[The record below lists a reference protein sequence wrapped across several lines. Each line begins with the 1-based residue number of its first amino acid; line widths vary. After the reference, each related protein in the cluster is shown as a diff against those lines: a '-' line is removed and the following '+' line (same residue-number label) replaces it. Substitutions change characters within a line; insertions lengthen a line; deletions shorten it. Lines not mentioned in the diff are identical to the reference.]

1 MPPHQD
7 LGKGKG
13 LGFSLDPGVELV
25 EADVLKPEQL
35 KAALVGM
42 QAVICATGYVG
53 FNPAG
58 R

>member
-1 MPPHQD
+1 M
-7 LGKGKG
+7 
-13 LGFSLDPGVELV
+13 GFSLDSGVELI

-35 KAALVGM
+35 RAALVGV

-58 R
+58 RL

>member
-1 MPPHQD
+1 M
-7 LGKGKG
+7 
-13 LGFSLDPGVELV
+13 GFSLDPGVELV

-35 KAALVGM
+35 KAALVGV

-58 R
+58 RL